1 MSKLISLP
9 SVLLILL
16 LWGVGAARL
25 GSGIHALLL
34 QDEMETVKEYASV
47 DYDGSSDQMRHL
59 GRFDVKRAAKGIIRC
74 FNNPWDPNN
83 HILISLMVSVSAF
96 FFGFNEFAYH
106 LPSVVATL
114 LLLAVAFCWVKQRTG
129 SLALAFLCG
138 LAILFHPYFA
148 RFGHETRD
156 YAWEALL
163 VWVQIWLTEIYFQ
176 RRPSLGFNVA
186 MALLNVVLF
195 LNLVSML
202 TEWIL
207 PYYLAGAIYLWR
219 ESKINPGNE
228 RLRDWFCQGLIAM
241 TCIGLFIL
249 ANLFNFLLA
258 QGKYGTHISSVS
270 VIAHGAREFVS
281 YFFPLAW
288 GVLGIAGLAGLLLT
302 LKSRATSWLG
312 LVAVMSALVMA
323 VYILGSKT
331 IPYPRVFGYSL
342 VLMM

>member
-129 SLALAFLCG
+129 SVALAFLCG
-138 LAILFHPYFA
+138 LAIMFHPYFSH
-148 RFGHETRD
+148 FGHTARG
-156 YAWEALL
+156 YFLEALI
-163 VWVQIWLTEIYFQ
+163 VWVQTWLTEIYFQ
-176 RRPSLGFNVA
+176 RRPTLEFTVVL
-186 MALLNVVLF
+186 ALLSVIVF

-202 TEWIL
+202 ATWIV
-207 PYYLAGAIYLWR
+207 PYY
-219 ESKINPGNE
+219 
-228 RLRDWFCQGLIAM
+228 
-241 TCIGLFIL
+241 
-249 ANLFNFLLA
+249 
-258 QGKYGTHISSVS
+258 
-270 VIAHGAREFVS
+270 
-281 YFFPLAW
+281 
-288 GVLGIAGLAGLLLT
+288 
-302 LKSRATSWLG
+302 
-312 LVAVMSALVMA
+312 
-323 VYILGSKT
+323 
-331 IPYPRVFGYSL
+331 
-342 VLMM
+342 